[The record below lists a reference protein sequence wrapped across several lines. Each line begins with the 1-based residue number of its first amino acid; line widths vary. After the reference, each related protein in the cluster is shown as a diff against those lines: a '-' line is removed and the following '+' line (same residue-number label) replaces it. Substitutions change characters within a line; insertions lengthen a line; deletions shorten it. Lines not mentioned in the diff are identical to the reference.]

1 MGDWTSRVTSAS
13 LAATSAITTVGI
25 AMVIT
30 FIGGCMGGVVLL
42 TAAEVAAAVLSRGR
56 SSDG

>member
-1 MGDWTSRVTSAS
+1 VTSAS